1 MSDAVKSV
9 TAAFCALFGYLFG
22 AFDGMM
28 TALITLIVLDYITGI
43 IAAVVEKKLSS
54 AVGARGIAKK
64 VIMLL
69 VVAVAN
75 IADRNIICEGNVLRS
90 VTAMFYIANEGIS
103 LLENGA
109 RLGVPM
115 PKKLIDVLAQLKKE
129 YKAQSRTIP

>member
-9 TAAFCALFGYLFG
+9 MAAFCALFGYLFG

-54 AVGARGIAKK
+54 EVGARGIAKK

-75 IADRNIICEGNVLRS
+75 IADRSVIGDGNVLRS

-129 YKAQSRTIP
+129 

>member
-9 TAAFCALFGYLFG
+9 TAAVCALFGYLFG

-54 AVGARGIAKK
+54 GVGARGIAKK

-75 IADRNIICEGNVLRS
+75 IADRDIIGEGNVLRS

-129 YKAQSRTIP
+129 

>member
-54 AVGARGIAKK
+54 EVGARGIAKK

-75 IADRNIICEGNVLRS
+75 IADRDIIGEGNVLRS
-90 VTAMFYIANEGIS
+90 VTEMFYIANEGIS

-129 YKAQSRTIP
+129 

>member
-1 MSDAVKSV
+1 MSNAVKSV
-9 TAAFCALFGYLFG
+9 MAAFCALFGYLFG

-54 AVGARGIAKK
+54 EVGARGIAKK
-64 VIMLL
+64 MIMLL

-75 IADRNIICEGNVLRS
+75 IADRSVIGEGNVLRS
-90 VTAMFYIANEGIS
+90 VTAMFYIANESIS

-115 PKKLIDVLAQLKKE
+115 PKKLIDVLAQLNKE
-129 YKAQSRTIP
+129 

>member
-9 TAAFCALFGYLFG
+9 IAAVCALFGYLFG
-22 AFDGMM
+22 EFDGMI
-28 TALITLIVLDYITGI
+28 TALVTLIVLDYVTGI
-43 IAAVVEKKLSS
+43 IAAVIEKKLSS
-54 AVGARGIAKK
+54 EVGARGIAKK

-75 IADRNIICEGNVLRS
+75 VADRDIIGEGNVLRS

-129 YKAQSRTIP
+129 

>member
-9 TAAFCALFGYLFG
+9 IAAVCTLFGYLFG
-22 AFDGMM
+22 EFDGMI
-28 TALITLIVLDYITGI
+28 TALVTLIVLDYITGI
-43 IAAVVEKKLSS
+43 LAAVIEKRLSS
-54 AVGARGIAKK
+54 EVGARGIAKK

-75 IADRNIICEGNVLRS
+75 VADRDIIGEGNVLRS

-115 PKKLIDVLAQLKKE
+115 PKKLIDVLAQLKNE
-129 YKAQSRTIP
+129 

>member
-1 MSDAVKSV
+1 MSNAVKSV
-9 TAAFCALFGYLFG
+9 MAAFCALLGYLFG

-54 AVGARGIAKK
+54 EVGARGIAKK
-64 VIMLL
+64 MIMLL

-75 IADRNIICEGNVLRS
+75 IADRSVIGEENVLRS

-129 YKAQSRTIP
+129 

>member
-28 TALITLIVLDYITGI
+28 TALITLIVLDHITGI

-129 YKAQSRTIP
+129 

>member
-9 TAAFCALFGYLFG
+9 MAAFCALFGYLFG

-28 TALITLIVLDYITGI
+28 AALITLIVLDYITGI

-54 AVGARGIAKK
+54 EVGARGIAKK
-64 VIMLL
+64 MIMLL

-75 IADRNIICEGNVLRS
+75 IADRSVIGEGNVLRS

-129 YKAQSRTIP
+129 

>member
-1 MSDAVKSV
+1 MNDAVKSI
-9 TAAFCALFGYLFG
+9 AAAVCALLGYLFG
-22 AFDGMM
+22 ELDGMI

-43 IAAVVEKKLSS
+43 IAAVIEKRLSS
-54 AVGARGIAKK
+54 EVGAKGIAKK

-75 IADRNIICEGNVLRS
+75 VADRAVIGEGNVLRS
-90 VTAMFYIANEGIS
+90 VAAMFYIANEGIS

-115 PKKLIDVLAQLKKE
+115 PRKLIDILAQIKDE
-129 YKAQSRTIP
+129 

>member
-9 TAAFCALFGYLFG
+9 MAVFCALFGYLFG
-22 AFDGMM
+22 EFDGMM

-43 IAAVVEKKLSS
+43 IAAVAEKKLSS
-54 AVGARGIAKK
+54 EVGARGIAKK

-75 IADRNIICEGNVLRS
+75 VADRDIIGEGNVLRS

-129 YKAQSRTIP
+129 

>member
-9 TAAFCALFGYLFG
+9 IAAVCTLFGYIFG
-22 AFDGMM
+22 EFDGMI
-28 TALITLIVLDYITGI
+28 TALVTLIVLDYITGI
-43 IAAVVEKKLSS
+43 IAAVIEKRLSS
-54 AVGARGIAKK
+54 EVGARGIAKK

-75 IADRNIICEGNVLRS
+75 VADRDIIGEGNVLRS

-129 YKAQSRTIP
+129 

>member
-28 TALITLIVLDYITGI
+28 TALISLIVLDYITGI

-54 AVGARGIAKK
+54 EVGARGIAKK

-75 IADRNIICEGNVLRS
+75 IADRNVIGEGNVLRS

-109 RLGVPM
+109 RFGVPM

-129 YKAQSRTIP
+129 

>member
-1 MSDAVKSV
+1 MSNAVKSV
-9 TAAFCALFGYLFG
+9 MAAFCALFGYLFG

-43 IAAVVEKKLSS
+43 IAAV
-54 AVGARGIAKK
+54 
-64 VIMLL
+64 
-69 VVAVAN
+69 AN
-75 IADRNIICEGNVLRS
+75 IADRSVIGEGNVLRS
-90 VTAMFYIANEGIS
+90 VTAMFYIANESIS

-129 YKAQSRTIP
+129 

>member
-1 MSDAVKSV
+1 MSDALKNII
-9 TAAFCALFGYLFG
+9 AAVCALFGYLFG
-22 AFDGMM
+22 EFDGMM

-43 IAAVVEKKLSS
+43 IAAVAEKKLSS
-54 AVGARGIAKK
+54 EVGARGIAKK

-75 IADRNIICEGNVLRS
+75 VADRDIIGEGNVLRS

-129 YKAQSRTIP
+129 

>member
-9 TAAFCALFGYLFG
+9 IAAVCTLFGYLFG
-22 AFDGMM
+22 EFAGMI
-28 TALITLIVLDYITGI
+28 TALVTLIVLDYITGI
-43 IAAVVEKKLSS
+43 IAAGIEKRLISE
-54 AVGARGIAKK
+54 VGARGIAKK

-75 IADRNIICEGNVLRS
+75 VADRDIIGEGNVLRS

-129 YKAQSRTIP
+129 

>member
-9 TAAFCALFGYLFG
+9 IAAVCALFGYLFG
-22 AFDGMM
+22 EFDGMI
-28 TALITLIVLDYITGI
+28 TALVTLIVLDYITGI
-43 IAAVVEKKLSS
+43 IAAVIEKKLSS
-54 AVGARGIAKK
+54 EVGARGIAKK

-75 IADRNIICEGNVLRS
+75 VADRDIIGEGNVLRS

-115 PKKLIDVLAQLKKE
+115 PKKLIDVLTQLKKE
-129 YKAQSRTIP
+129 

>member
-9 TAAFCALFGYLFG
+9 IAAVCALFGYLFG

-75 IADRNIICEGNVLRS
+75 IADRDIIGEGNVLRS

-129 YKAQSRTIP
+129 

>member
-9 TAAFCALFGYLFG
+9 IAAVCALFGYLFG
-22 AFDGMM
+22 EFDGMI
-28 TALITLIVLDYITGI
+28 TALVTLIVLDYITGI
-43 IAAVVEKKLSS
+43 IAAVIEKKLSS
-54 AVGARGIAKK
+54 EVGSRGIAKK

-75 IADRNIICEGNVLRS
+75 VADRDIIGEGNVLRS

-129 YKAQSRTIP
+129 

>member
-115 PKKLIDVLAQLKKE
+115 PKKLIDVLAQLKK
-129 YKAQSRTIP
+129 A

>member
-9 TAAFCALFGYLFG
+9 MVAFCALFGYLFG

-28 TALITLIVLDYITGI
+28 AALITLIVLDYITGI

-54 AVGARGIAKK
+54 EVGARGIAKK
-64 VIMLL
+64 MIMLL

-75 IADRNIICEGNVLRS
+75 IADRSVIGEGNVLRS

-129 YKAQSRTIP
+129 

>member
-1 MSDAVKSV
+1 MSDALKNII
-9 TAAFCALFGYLFG
+9 AAVCALFGYLFG
-22 AFDGMM
+22 AFDGMI

-43 IAAVVEKKLSS
+43 IAAVAEKKLSS
-54 AVGARGIAKK
+54 EVGARGIAKK

-75 IADRNIICEGNVLRS
+75 VADRNIIGEGNVLRS

-129 YKAQSRTIP
+129 

>member
-1 MSDAVKSV
+1 MSDALKNII
-9 TAAFCALFGYLFG
+9 AAVCALFGYLFG
-22 AFDGMM
+22 AFDGMI
-28 TALITLIVLDYITGI
+28 TALITLIILDYITGI
-43 IAAVVEKKLSS
+43 IAAVAEKKLSS
-54 AVGARGIAKK
+54 EVGARGIAKK

-75 IADRNIICEGNVLRS
+75 VADRDIIGEGNVLRS

-129 YKAQSRTIP
+129 

>member
-1 MSDAVKSV
+1 MNDTVKSI
-9 TAAFCALFGYLFG
+9 AAAVCALLGYLFG
-22 AFDGMM
+22 ELDGMI

-43 IAAVVEKKLSS
+43 IAAVIEKRLSS
-54 AVGARGIAKK
+54 EVGAKGIAKK

-75 IADRNIICEGNVLRS
+75 VADRAVIGEGNVLRS
-90 VTAMFYIANEGIS
+90 VAAMFYIANEGIS

-115 PKKLIDVLAQLKKE
+115 PRKLIDILAQIKDE
-129 YKAQSRTIP
+129 

>member
-1 MSDAVKSV
+1 MSDALKNII
-9 TAAFCALFGYLFG
+9 AAVCALFGYLFG
-22 AFDGMM
+22 AFDGMI
-28 TALITLIVLDYITGI
+28 TALITLIILDYITGI
-43 IAAVVEKKLSS
+43 IAAVAEKKLSS
-54 AVGARGIAKK
+54 EAGARGIAKK

-75 IADRNIICEGNVLRS
+75 VADRDIIGEGNVLRS

-129 YKAQSRTIP
+129 

>member
-1 MSDAVKSV
+1 MSDAIKSV

-28 TALITLIVLDYITGI
+28 TALITLTVLDYITGI

-54 AVGARGIAKK
+54 EVGARGIAKK

-75 IADRNIICEGNVLRS
+75 IADRSVIGEGNVLRS

-129 YKAQSRTIP
+129 

>member
-1 MSDAVKSV
+1 MSDAVKSIM
-9 TAAFCALFGYLFG
+9 AAFCALFGYLFG

-54 AVGARGIAKK
+54 EVGARGIAKK

-75 IADRNIICEGNVLRS
+75 IADRDIIGEGNVLRS

-115 PKKLIDVLAQLKKE
+115 PKKLIDVLVQLKKE
-129 YKAQSRTIP
+129 